1 MAMAKPCPSS
11 PRRLSHGHAHVVE
24 ADHARGLG
32 IPAHLLFLLAVAD
45 ARGVGGHQQA
55 VMPFGPAPPVR
66 SITTSTSVSPAPEMN
81 TLLPLI
87 T

>member
-1 MAMAKPCPSS
+1 
-11 PRRLSHGHAHVVE
+11 
-24 ADHARGLG
+24 
-32 IPAHLLFLLAVAD
+32 
-45 ARGVGGHQQA
+45 
-55 VMPFGPAPPVR
+55 MPFGPASPVR